1 MPAKRTGLGTFEPI
15 DEFEGGFGWIA
26 HRDET
31 MRRASHALVDDGH
44 VWLVDPVDAEGLDET
59 LADFVDV
66 AGVVVL
72 FHYHRRD
79 AAAIATRHDVPVYLP
94 TGMTAI
100 DDADVAA
107 PVERFADRLDGTGY
121 YLREVAS
128 SRIWQEWTLYD
139 GETLVVPESVGTADY
154 FVAPGERLGVSMMRR
169 LTPPRTTLD
178 GLEPDRILCGHGEG
192 IFAGAAPELERALR
206 EARRTAPGMYVRLAP
221 TLVRNL
227 GSALFR

>member
-1 MPAKRTGLGTFEPI
+1 MPAKETGPGTFEPI

-26 HRDET
+26 HPGET
-31 MRRASHALVDDGH
+31 MRRASHAIVDDGD
-44 VWLVDPVDAEGLDET
+44 VWLIDPVDAAGLDRA

-79 AAAIATRHDVPVYLP
+79 AAAVADRHDVPVYLP
-94 TGMTAI
+94 EGMTAI
-100 DDADVAA
+100 DDADVSA
-107 PVERFADRLDGTGY
+107 PVERFDDRLGETGY
-121 YLREVAS
+121 YLREVAA
-128 SRIWQEWTLYD
+128 SRIWQEWSLYD
-139 GETLVVPESVGTADY
+139 GETLVVPESAGTADY

-169 LTPPRTTLD
+169 LTPPREALGGLD
-178 GLEPDRILCGHGEG
+178 PDRILCGHGRG
-192 IFAGAAPELERALR
+192 IFAGAAAELERALV
-206 EARRTAPGMYVRLAP
+206 ESRRTAPGMYVRLAP